1 MQNVVGWLGWAL
13 CLAGLAF
20 IAAYLVL
27 TYNGFAASINFGD
40 SSKFE
45 FNLVPVWQIGLI
57 VAGLGAM
64 VLLIS
69 RLWRRKA
76 SLPKS

>member
-1 MQNVVGWLGWAL
+1 MEKVLDWLGWLA
-13 CLAGLAF
+13 CAAGLAF

-40 SSKFE
+40 ASKFE
-45 FNLVPVWQIGLI
+45 FNLIPVWQIGFI

-69 RLWRRKA
+69 RLSRRKA
-76 SLPKS
+76 SIPKS